1 MNKEKTDKDLSL
13 AQIRRHTRNQREFE
27 NRCRDQFLRNAK
39 DYIKAHPDLK
49 DGRIHFDPLDSF
61 TGTWERYGCHE
72 GVVVAVSLGKDGD
85 VLFDLDLDY
94 EVKKD
99 QPLVFEKG
107 WGVYI
112 TDWTYALL
120 FLLQAFKDPYEPEDE
135 EEDEDE
141 GKGKEEGT
149 GNGEE

>member
-1 MNKEKTDKDLSL
+1 MNKEKNDKDLSL

-72 GVVVAVSLGKDGD
+72 GVVVAVSLSKNDD

-94 EVKKD
+94 
-99 QPLVFEKG
+99 
-107 WGVYI
+107 
-112 TDWTYALL
+112 
-120 FLLQAFKDPYEPEDE
+120 
-135 EEDEDE
+135 
-141 GKGKEEGT
+141 
-149 GNGEE
+149 

>member
-1 MNKEKTDKDLSL
+1 M
-13 AQIRRHTRNQREFE
+13 
-27 NRCRDQFLRNAK
+27 
-39 DYIKAHPDLK
+39 
-49 DGRIHFDPLDSF
+49 
-61 TGTWERYGCHE
+61 
-72 GVVVAVSLGKDGD
+72 VVAVSLSKNDD

-141 GKGKEEGT
+141 GKGEEEGT